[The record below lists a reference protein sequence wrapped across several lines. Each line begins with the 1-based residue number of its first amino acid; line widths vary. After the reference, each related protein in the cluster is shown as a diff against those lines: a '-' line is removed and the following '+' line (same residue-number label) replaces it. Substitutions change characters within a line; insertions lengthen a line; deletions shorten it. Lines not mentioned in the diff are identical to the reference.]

1 MSSGTEATRAD
12 RKSLVGILGR
22 IPLEVVGMVIVAVVA
37 ALLAAVVPEFQAMQW
52 TQWIL
57 YGLLALSLTFIW
69 GHAGIFSFG
78 QAAFFGIGGYTY
90 GVTAINLINTT
101 GETFSAVLA
110 AVIVAALAAA
120 VLGYFMFYG
129 KVGDVYV
136 AIITLATTLVLF
148 TFMASTAGPRYAIG
162 QALLGGYNGMS
173 GIPPLSYGWP
183 GSPATP
189 LGVTQTLAVV
199 VGVAGIIAFG
209 LRILLR
215 RPFGRIVAGL
225 RENELR
231 TQLLGYD
238 IRRYKLIVFI
248 IGGAIAGLAG
258 AGYAAWGVFI
268 NPAVFSLQQAAL
280 VVIFVLVGGRT
291 SLLGAFVGAILLQSL
306 STSLGGS
313 AASDVTP
320 IILGGVL
327 IAVVLLL
334 PQGIVPAVSAFAQR
348 LVPQLRPR
356 SPQLPVPTSSPEQL
370 PLPTRSDGAS
380 PQSGLLEAI
389 DLRKSFGGLT
399 AVDGVTST
407 FAPKGVHCLIGPN
420 GAGKSTLFNL
430 LVGRYRP
437 TSGQVMFSGEE
448 ITGREPYQR
457 VRQGFGIKLQVAS
470 LYADLTAFENV
481 WLASYAKI
489 GNIDAATKRAIEILS
504 WLDLIPQANHL
515 AGTLAHGQRQWLEI
529 GMVLATE
536 PVVILLDEPTAGMTR
551 EETSRTADL
560 VTLLGK
566 HASVVVVE
574 HDIEF
579 VRQLNVP
586 VTVLHQGRIFAQGSI
601 DELRRD
607 EQVLE
612 IYLGRGG
619 GNVEA

>member
-1 MSSGTEATRAD
+1 MSSGTEATTAD
-12 RKSLVGILGR
+12 RKSLAGILR
-22 IPLEVVGMVIVAVVA
+22 RLPLEVVGMVIIVVVA
-37 ALLAAVVPEFQAMQW
+37 ALLPAVVPEYQALQW

-57 YGLLALSLTFIW
+57 YGLLALSLTFVW

-78 QAAFFGIGGYTY
+78 QVAFFGIGGYTY
-90 GVTAINLINTT
+90 GITAINLINRT

-110 AVIVAALAAA
+110 AVVVAALAAA
-120 VLGYFMFYG
+120 ILGYFMFYG

-148 TFMASTAGPRYAIG
+148 TFMESTAGPKYAIG
-162 QALLGGYNGMS
+162 QALLGGYNGMT
-173 GIPPLSYGWP
+173 GIPTLSYGWP

-189 LGVTQTLAVV
+189 LSVTQTLAIV

-209 LRILLR
+209 LHILLR

-225 RENELR
+225 RENEDR

-238 IRRYKLIVFI
+238 IRRYRLIVFI
-248 IGGAIAGLAG
+248 IGGSIAGLAG
-258 AGYAAWGVFI
+258 AGYAAWGMFI
-268 NPAVFSLQQAAL
+268 NPAVFGLQQAAL

-313 AASDVTP
+313 DSVLTP

-327 IAVVLLL
+327 IAVVMLL
-334 PQGIVPAVSAFAQR
+334 PQGIVPTVSAIAQR

-356 SPQLPVPTSSPEQL
+356 PPQLPVPTSPPEQL
-370 PLPTRSDGAS
+370 PLPTKSDRAS
-380 PQSGLLEAI
+380 PQSGPLEAI

-399 AVDGVTST
+399 AVDGVSLT

-420 GAGKSTLFNL
+420 GAGKSTFFNL

-437 TSGQVMFSGEE
+437 TSGQVIFSGED

-470 LYADLTAFENV
+470 LYTNLTAFENM
-481 WLASYAKI
+481 WLASYANI
-489 GNIDAATKRAIEILS
+489 GNTKAATQRAIEILS

-529 GMVLATE
+529 GMVLAPE
-536 PVVILLDEPTAGMTR
+536 PVIILLDEPTAGMTR
-551 EETSRTADL
+551 EETLRTVDL

-586 VTVLHQGRIFAQGSI
+586 VTVLHQGRIFAQGGI

-619 GNVEA
+619 DNVEA

>member
-1 MSSGTEATRAD
+1 MSSGTEATTAD
-12 RKSLVGILGR
+12 RKSLAGILR
-22 IPLEVVGMVIVAVVA
+22 RLPLEVAGMVIIVVVA
-37 ALLAAVVPEFQAMQW
+37 ALLPAVVPEYQALQW

-78 QAAFFGIGGYTY
+78 QVAFFGIGGYTY
-90 GVTAINLINTT
+90 GITAINLIDRT

-110 AVIVAALAAA
+110 AVVIAALAAA
-120 VLGYFMFYG
+120 ILGYFMFYG

-148 TFMASTAGPRYAIG
+148 TFMESTAGPKYAIG
-162 QALLGGYNGMS
+162 QALLGGYNGMT
-173 GIPPLSYGWP
+173 GIPTLSYGWP

-189 LGVTQTLAVV
+189 LSVTQTLAIV

-209 LRILLR
+209 LHILLR

-225 RENELR
+225 RENEDR

-238 IRRYKLIVFI
+238 IRRHRLIVFI
-248 IGGAIAGLAG
+248 IGGSIAGLAG
-258 AGYAAWGVFI
+258 AGYAAWGMFI

-280 VVIFVLVGGRT
+280 VLIFVLVGGRT

-313 AASDVTP
+313 DSVFTP

-327 IAVVLLL
+327 IAVVMLL
-334 PQGIVPAVSAFAQR
+334 PQGIVPTVSAIAQR

-356 SPQLPVPTSSPEQL
+356 PPQLPVPTSPPEQL
-370 PLPTRSDGAS
+370 PLPTKSDRVS
-380 PQSGLLEAI
+380 PQSGPLEAI

-399 AVDGVTST
+399 AVDGVSLT

-420 GAGKSTLFNL
+420 GAGKSTFFNL

-437 TSGQVMFSGEE
+437 TSGQVIFSGED

-470 LYADLTAFENV
+470 LYTNLTAFENM

-489 GNIDAATKRAIEILS
+489 GNTKAATQRAIEILS

-551 EETSRTADL
+551 EETLRTVDL

-586 VTVLHQGRIFAQGSI
+586 VTVLHQGRIFAQGGI

-619 GNVEA
+619 DNVEA

>member
-1 MSSGTEATRAD
+1 M
-12 RKSLVGILGR
+12 VGILRR
-22 IPLEVVGMVIVAVVA
+22 IPFEVVGMIIVAVVA
-37 ALLAAVVPEFQAMQW
+37 ALLAAVVPEFQALQW

-57 YGLLALSLTFIW
+57 FGLLALSLTFIW

-90 GVTAINLINTT
+90 GVTAINLINRT

-110 AVIVAALAAA
+110 AVVIAALAAA
-120 VLGYFMFYG
+120 ILGYFMFYG

-148 TFMASTAGPRYAIG
+148 TIMASTAGPQYAIG
-162 QALLGGYNGMS
+162 QARLGGYNGMS
-173 GIPPLSYGWP
+173 SIPPLSYGWP

-189 LGVTQTLAVV
+189 LSVTQTLAIVI
-199 VGVAGIIAFG
+199 GVAGIIAFG

-238 IRRYKLIVFI
+238 IRRYKLIVFA

-258 AGYAAWGVFI
+258 AGYAAWGLFI
-268 NPAVFSLQQAAL
+268 NPVVFSLQQAAL

-306 STSLGGS
+306 STSLGGTDS
-313 AASDVTP
+313 NVTP
-320 IILGGVL
+320 IILGSVL

-356 SPQLPVPTSSPEQL
+356 PPHLPVPTSPPEQL
-370 PLPTRSDGAS
+370 PGISDGAA
-380 PQSGLLEAI
+380 PQSGPLEAI
-389 DLRKSFGGLT
+389 DLCKSFGGLT
-399 AVDGVTST
+399 AVDGVTLT
-407 FAPKGVHCLIGPN
+407 FAPKGVHSLIGPN
-420 GAGKSTLFNL
+420 GAGKSTFFNL

-437 TSGQVMFSGEE
+437 TSGQVIFSGEE

-470 LYADLTAFENV
+470 LYTNLTAFENV

-489 GNIDAATKRAIEILS
+489 GNTNAATKRAIEVLS
-504 WLDLIPQANHL
+504 WLDLISQANHD
-515 AGTLAHGQRQWLEI
+515 AGTLSHGQRQWLEI

-551 EETSRTADL
+551 EETLRTADL

-579 VRQLNVP
+579 VRQLDVP

-601 DELRRD
+601 DDLRRD
-607 EQVLE
+607 ERVLE

>member
-1 MSSGTEATRAD
+1 MSSGTEATTAD
-12 RKSLVGILGR
+12 RKSLAGILR
-22 IPLEVVGMVIVAVVA
+22 RLPLEVAGMVIIVVVA
-37 ALLAAVVPEFQAMQW
+37 ALLPAVVPEYQALQW

-78 QAAFFGIGGYTY
+78 QVAFFGIGGYTY
-90 GVTAINLINTT
+90 GITAINLIDRT

-110 AVIVAALAAA
+110 AVVVAALAAA
-120 VLGYFMFYG
+120 ILGYFMFYG

-148 TFMASTAGPRYAIG
+148 TFMESTAGPKYAIG
-162 QALLGGYNGMS
+162 EALLGGYNGMT
-173 GIPPLSYGWP
+173 GIPTLSYGWP

-189 LGVTQTLAVV
+189 LSVTQTLAIV

-209 LRILLR
+209 LHILLR

-225 RENELR
+225 RENEDR

-238 IRRYKLIVFI
+238 IRRHRLIVFI
-248 IGGAIAGLAG
+248 IGGSIAGLAG
-258 AGYAAWGVFI
+258 AGYAAWGMFI

-313 AASDVTP
+313 DSVFTP

-327 IAVVLLL
+327 IAVVMLL
-334 PQGIVPAVSAFAQR
+334 PQGIVPTVSAIAQR

-356 SPQLPVPTSSPEQL
+356 PPQLPVPTSPPEQL
-370 PLPTRSDGAS
+370 PLPTKSDRVS
-380 PQSGLLEAI
+380 PQSGPLEAI

-399 AVDGVTST
+399 AVDGVSLT

-420 GAGKSTLFNL
+420 GAGKSTFFNL

-437 TSGQVMFSGEE
+437 TSGQVIFSGED

-470 LYADLTAFENV
+470 LYTNLTAFENM

-489 GNIDAATKRAIEILS
+489 GNTKAATQRAIEILS
-504 WLDLIPQANHL
+504 WLDLIPQANHF

-551 EETSRTADL
+551 EETLRTVDL

-586 VTVLHQGRIFAQGSI
+586 VTVLHQGRIFAQGGI

-619 GNVEA
+619 DNVEA